1 MAAEGMQFPWR
12 GNRGTVSLNL
22 GVIWV
27 MSVKA
32 SSGARVLKTRRPGQM
47 RFGVTTHSASRT
59 AQIAKPETIRM
70 TASTFGLARG
80 FVEVHALGPSTV
92 KET

>member
-1 MAAEGMQFPWR
+1 
-12 GNRGTVSLNL
+12 
-22 GVIWV
+22 
-27 MSVKA
+27 
-32 SSGARVLKTRRPGQM
+32 M